1 MRLTEYIDFLNREDI
16 GMAHSPKSWIPADSH
31 EEAQVGDYTH
41 FTPFTQ
47 HKRARYLHQCHLK
60 GRKPVE

>member
-1 MRLTEYIDFLNREDI
+1 MRVTEFIDYVTRSDI
-16 GMAHSPKSWIPADSH
+16 GMNQNPK
-31 EEAQVGDYTH
+31 QNDYTH

-60 GRKPVE
+60 GRKPVT